1 MAPKGAEIQ
10 AMNRLDELLLRHGVV
25 ILDGG
30 LATEL
35 ERCGAELHDPLWS
48 AKVLLDAPELIR
60 QVHLDYY
67 LAGADVA
74 TTASYQASFEGFAR
88 RGLDAAAAA
97 GLLRRSVALACE
109 AREMFWA
116 DPAAR
121 AGRAY
126 PLVAASVGPYG
137 ATLHDGSEYRG
148 NYGLDVDALVAFH
161 RSRLAVLA
169 TAGADLLAC
178 ETLPCRDEAVALAR
192 LLPEFPQVQAWI
204 SFSCRDGVHVS
215 QGEPLAAC
223 VDALEGCAQV
233 AAVGV
238 NCTAPQ
244 HIASLVEIA
253 ASRTAKP
260 IVVYPNSGERYDA
273 AGMCW
278 HGGAVATTLAEHAHE
293 WHRLGARLI
302 GGCCRT
308 TPADIRALRTWA
320 AQRDAA

>member
-1 MAPKGAEIQ
+1 MT
-10 AMNRLDELLLRHGVV
+10 RLDELLAKYGVV

-35 ERCGAELHDPLWS
+35 ERRGADLHDPLWS
-48 AKVLLDAPELIR
+48 ARVLLDAPELIR

-67 LAGADVA
+67 AAGADVA
-74 TTASYQASFEGFAR
+74 TTASYQASFEGLAR

-97 GLLRRSVALACE
+97 GILRRSVALACE
-109 AREMFWA
+109 ARDIFWA

-126 PLVAASVGPYG
+126 PLVAASIGPYG

-148 NYGLDVDALVAFH
+148 NYGLDVDALVEFH
-161 RSRLAVLA
+161 RPRLAVLA
-169 TAGADLLAC
+169 AAGADLLAC
-178 ETLPCRDEAVALAR
+178 ETLPCLDEAVALAR
-192 LLPEFPQVQAWI
+192 LLPEFPHMPAWI

-215 QGEPLAAC
+215 RGEPLAEC
-223 VDALEGCAQV
+223 VDALEGCAQI

-244 HIASLVEIA
+244 YIASLVEIA
-253 ASRTAKP
+253 ASRTARP

-273 AGMCW
+273 AAMCW
-278 HGGAVATTLAEHAHE
+278 HGGAATATLAASAPE
-293 WHRLGARLI
+293 WYRLGARLI

-308 TPADIRALRTWA
+308 TPADIRELRAWA
-320 AQRDAA
+320 VQRASAAESASVRQR

>member
-1 MAPKGAEIQ
+1 V
-10 AMNRLDELLLRHGVV
+10 NRLDELLARQGVV

-35 ERCGAELHDPLWS
+35 ERRGADLRDPLWS
-48 AKVLLDAPELIR
+48 ARLLLDAPELIR

-67 LAGADVA
+67 AAGADVA
-74 TTASYQASFEGFAR
+74 TTASYQASFEGFAP
-88 RGLDAAAAA
+88 RGLDGVAAAE
-97 GLLRRSVALACE
+97 LMRRSVALACE
-109 AREMFWA
+109 ARDLFWS

-148 NYGLDVDALVAFH
+148 NYGLGVDELIAFH
-161 RSRLAVLA
+161 RPRLAVLA
-169 TAGADLLAC
+169 EAGADLLAC
-178 ETLPCRDEAVALAR
+178 ETLPCLDEALALGR
-192 LLPEFPQVQAWI
+192 LLPEFSQVSAWI

-215 QGEPLAAC
+215 QGETFFDC
-223 VDALEGCAQV
+223 VAALEGCAQV
-233 AAVGV
+233 VAIGV

-244 HIASLVEIA
+244 YIASLVEIA
-253 ASRTAKP
+253 AARTKKP

-273 AGMCW
+273 AAMCW
-278 HGGAVATTLAEHAHE
+278 HGGSNSTSLAELAEE
-293 WHRLGARLI
+293 WHGLGARLI

-308 TPADIRALRTWA
+308 TPEDIRALRVWA
-320 AQRDAA
+320 DRRTAK